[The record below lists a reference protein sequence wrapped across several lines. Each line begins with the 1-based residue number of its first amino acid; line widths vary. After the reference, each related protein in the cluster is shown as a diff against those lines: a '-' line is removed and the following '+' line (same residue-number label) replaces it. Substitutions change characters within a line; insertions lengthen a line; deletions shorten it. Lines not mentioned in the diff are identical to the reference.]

1 MRLIDKLVC
10 KNLKLNKK
18 RTIVTIIGIILAV
31 SLLSAVSTMA
41 VCFQKSM
48 ITYQKEK
55 SGDYHVSFSGV
66 TNSDLTEFDENRSI
80 DHYFTINNIGYALL
94 KDCKN
99 VYKPYCR
106 IISTDSDGFAE
117 AEFKLVEGRMPENED
132 EIVIPRHLKTNGRIE
147 YKVGQDITLDVGQR
161 VNKEDGSKLDESVS
175 YEKENEDIVNKV
187 TKSYK
192 VVGIIERPVY
202 GCEGYECPAYTFV
215 TCSSERGN
223 DMTLYASF
231 TQKGLKNAEEI
242 ATAICGIDS
251 ELFEK
256 INDTK
261 QDATDEEYEEYNR
274 QLRKAKYQCQMNSTL
289 ISYERI
295 WPVNSSFV
303 ILYNIAFIVAAI
315 IILTSVYC
323 IKNSFDISISEKIR
337 QYGML
342 SSIGATKKQIK
353 KSVHTEAAIMGVI
366 GIPIGLICGMFA
378 AFVLIQ
384 VCNVVIGDVI
394 SIHFGFYPSI
404 IAVVV
409 ATLLGI
415 ITVYFSAASS
425 ARKAGKVSPMEAIRN
440 QREIAFNSKSI
451 KTPKY
456 INKIWG
462 IGGVIS
468 YKNIKR
474 NKKKYRTT
482 VVSIVICTVTFIVVS
497 YVMSMFLE
505 LFTMSY
511 ANDEYNVSFGMT
523 IVDGTQFDVNQ
534 IKNLDNIDW
543 CEIAQVND
551 MEAENPEYTDEY
563 NSYLKQNEI
572 ADETTYIQIVA
583 LDDESFK
590 KYAKNYGILN
600 TDDEIILVNRCVKTW
615 EEDGKVKT
623 GELDTFKYKAGD
635 EMELSRVDD
644 SDAQFDDDGNVIENS
659 LKNIKYNIKISKI
672 ADDRPTGYKGNKDVN
687 LLVMNQ
693 KTAIAQ
699 KLVSGKRYEAYF
711 ISGDADK
718 LQDELENMVSVSDNV
733 SYSVYNRD
741 KNERDERVLFQLL
754 EIFAYGFITV
764 IALIGITNIINTL
777 NTSMELRSREFATL
791 RSIGMTDSQFK
802 RMVRLESFFTS
813 AKSLTIGI
821 IVGILISYMIN
832 WIECSHDTSVMFKLP
847 LFSII
852 LCIVVVMVLIYIIIS
867 VSMKR
872 ISSKNIIETIKNENL

>member
-18 RTIVTIIGIILAV
+18 RTVVTIIGIILAV

-41 VCFQKSM
+41 VCFQKSI

-55 SGDYHVSFSGV
+55 SGDYHISFGGV
-66 TNSDLTEFDENRSI
+66 KESDLSEFDENRSI
-80 DHYFTINNIGYALL
+80 DHYFTIDNIGYAKL

-99 VYKPYCR
+99 EYKPYCR
-106 IISTDSDGFAE
+106 IVSTDSNGFEQAR
-117 AEFKLVEGRMPENED
+117 FKLIEGRMPENDD

-147 YKVGQDITLDVGQR
+147 YKVGQEITLDVGQR
-161 VNKEDGSKLDESVS
+161 VFKEDGSKLDESAS
-175 YEKENEDIVNKV
+175 YEKENEDIVNKT
-187 TKSYK
+187 TKKYK
-192 VVGIIERPVY
+192 IVGIIERPIY
-202 GCEGYECPAYTFV
+202 GIEGYECPAYTFV
-215 TCSSERGN
+215 TCSSEHGN
-223 DMTLYASF
+223 DMTLYASL
-231 TQKGLKNAEEI
+231 TKKGLKNAEKI

-251 ELFEK
+251 DLFEK
-256 INDTK
+256 VNDTAL
-261 QDATDEEYEEYNR
+261 DVTDEEYDEYSK
-274 QLRKAKYQCQMNSTL
+274 QLSEAKYQCELNSSL

-295 WPVNSSFV
+295 WPINSSFV
-303 ILYNIAFIVAAI
+303 ILYNIALIVVVI

-323 IKNSFDISISEKIR
+323 IKNSFEISISEKIR

-378 AFVLIQ
+378 AFVLMQ

-440 QREIAFNSKSI
+440 QKEIAFNSKSI

-456 INKIWG
+456 VNKIWG

-511 ANDEYNVSFGMT
+511 ANDQYNVSLGMS

-534 IKNLDNIDW
+534 LKNLDNIDW
-543 CEIAQVND
+543 CEISQVQD
-551 MEAENPEYTDEY
+551 LEVENPEYTDGY
-563 NSYLKQNEI
+563 NSYLEQNNMI
-572 ADETTYIQIVA
+572 GGTTRIQIAA

-590 KYAKNYGILN
+590 EYAKSYGISN
-600 TDDEIILVNRCVKTW
+600 PDDEIILVNRCVQEWEKDGQYKTS
-615 EEDGKVKT
+615 
-623 GELDTFKYKAGD
+623 ELDTFKYKAGD
-635 EMELSRVDD
+635 EIELSRVDD
-644 SDAQFDDDGNVIENS
+644 SDAQYDDDGNVVESS
-659 LKNIKYNIKISKI
+659 LKKIKYNIKISQI
-672 ADDRPTGYKGNKDVN
+672 ADDRPTGYKGNKGVN
-687 LLVMNQ
+687 FLIMSKKN
-693 KTAIAQ
+693 AIAQ
-699 KLVSGKRYEAYF
+699 KLVFENYYEVYF
-711 ISGDADK
+711 ASSDADK
-718 LQDELENMVSVSDNV
+718 LQDDVESLLSSSGNV

-741 KNERDERVLFQLL
+741 KNERDERALFLLL

-821 IVGILISYMIN
+821 IVGVLISYMIN

-852 LCIVVVMVLIYIIIS
+852 LCIVVVMILIYIIIS

-872 ISSKNIIETIKNENL
+872 VSGKNIIETIKNENL